1 MIQNIN
7 ETPPA
12 SEIFNRTERLL
23 GDEAM
28 RRLSELKVI
37 VVGVGGVGSWTAEAL
52 IRSGVGHLTIV
63 DADRVAVSNINR
75 QLMAT
80 VATVGKSKVE
90 VLRERLLQINPR
102 ADVTALECVYSPE
115 TADSFHLE
123 EFDYVVDAIDSLSDK
138 ALLLLN
144 ATAVGKGTKVVS
156 SMGAAL
162 KMDPIRISVDEFWK
176 VKGCPLAAALRR
188 KFKKADVRPRRKIK
202 CVYSPELLTNRGD
215 TVDCSGAMTYGKVAI
230 NGALCHIT
238 AIFGMT
244 LAGLI
249 IEDVY
254 RASSS
259 GIN

>member
-12 SEIFNRTERLL
+12 AEIFNRTERLL

-102 ADVTALECVYSPE
+102 ADVTAL
-115 TADSFHLE
+115 A
-123 EFDYVVDAIDSLSDK
+123 
-138 ALLLLN
+138 
-144 ATAVGKGTKVVS
+144 
-156 SMGAAL
+156 
-162 KMDPIRISVDEFWK
+162 
-176 VKGCPLAAALRR
+176 
-188 KFKKADVRPRRKIK
+188 
-202 CVYSPELLTNRGD
+202 
-215 TVDCSGAMTYGKVAI
+215 
-230 NGALCHIT
+230 
-238 AIFGMT
+238 
-244 LAGLI
+244 
-249 IEDVY
+249 
-254 RASSS
+254 
-259 GIN
+259 